1 MAKKQKSY
9 SHILILLAG
18 LLFIIKFLCDNG
30 VPSPSGNVIQFIVG
44 IFTLICL
51 LGFYGYFVFGAKGC
65 NTTTRALAPSILLFI
80 LYGKYQLN
88 FGNPDVNQYL
98 VSIANIAWTFIILC
112 GFIFLFVKNKIVG
125 LVFSISSLVYAGF
138 VLLSYIVMFII
149 DLANGNSF
157 HLANCFS
164 VILLVS
170 ALVLL
175 GTTTYRIAKRQSWN

>member
-1 MAKKQKSY
+1 MAKKQRSY

-18 LLFIIKFLCDNG
+18 LLLIIKFLCDNG
-30 VPSPSGNVIQFIVG
+30 VPSPSHDVFRFIVG
-44 IFTLICL
+44 LFTLICV

-65 NTTTRALAPSILLFI
+65 NTTIRALAPSLLLLI
-80 LYGKYQLN
+80 LYGRYQLN
-88 FGNPDVNQYL
+88 FGNADVNQYL
-98 VSIANIAWTFIILC
+98 VSIAEIFWTFIILC

-125 LVFSISSLVYAGF
+125 LVFSISTFVYAGF

-149 DLANGNSF
+149 DLVNGNSF

-164 VILLVS
+164 VVLLVS

-175 GTTTYRIAKRQSWN
+175 GTTTYHIAKRQSWN